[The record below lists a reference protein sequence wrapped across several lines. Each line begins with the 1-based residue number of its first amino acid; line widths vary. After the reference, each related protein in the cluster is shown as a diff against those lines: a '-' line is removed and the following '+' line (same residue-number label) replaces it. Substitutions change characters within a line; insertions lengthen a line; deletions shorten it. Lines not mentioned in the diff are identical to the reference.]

1 MPKPTRLLLPV
12 PLLPKT
18 NLYTKSGIFKS
29 VCAGAL
35 RAVPQPVDP
44 QTNLCIVWRA
54 PGAIQTRLE
63 VTTTALQRPRDTVFI
78 ETRTSTRSD

>member
-35 RAVPQPVDP
+35 RAVPHTLDP
-44 QTNLCIVWRA
+44 QTTWCIFTGA
-54 PGAIQTRLE
+54 PGAIQNRLE
-63 VTTTALQRPRDTVFI
+63 VNTTALQRPEDTVFA
-78 ETRTSTRSD
+78 ENRTFTRSD